1 VKKKTLPL
9 TVAGVMLVVMLGSAP
24 AQAHERTESTRIT
37 IRANDKQ
44 VQKGKKVTFQGKL
57 KSDWS
62 KCFNWRKVSLF
73 AGSKKIATKQ
83 TRQSGYYRFTVKPKA
98 TRTWKVK
105 FNGRSWGTHPHVH
118 RCLASSSKGIR
129 VRVT

>member
-1 VKKKTLPL
+1 VKTTLTL
-9 TVAGVMLVVMLGSAP
+9 ILAATMLVAVLGSAP

-37 IRANDKQ
+37 MHANRTQ
-44 VQKGKKVTFQGKL
+44 VQEGTKVRFQGTL

-62 KCFNWRKVSLF
+62 KCFNWRNVSLY
-73 AGSKKIATKQ
+73 AGNRKIATKQ
-83 TRQSGYYRFTVKPKA
+83 TGHSGSYRFTVKPKS
-98 TRTWKVK
+98 TKTWRVK

-118 RCLASSSKGIR
+118 RCLASSSIGIQ